1 VSALT
6 GTTNLALVARLAQKP
21 RKGVLDLL
29 EIAENCNDCGLAV
42 LVEVHAQKAIAD
54 HPRYPVAT
62 TVDIRGRRER
72 VAKIMRLAEM
82 INEDGLRALCQK
94 ATKTQDEHPRSPTTK
109 ADIVQLPKR
118 PANKGR
124 KARFADPD
132 GAMRGA
138 AMTAVGQE
146 AAAVAAFRTD

>member
-1 VSALT
+1 MTALT

-54 HPRYPVAT
+54 YPRYPVAT
-62 TVDIRGRRER
+62 TVDVRGRRER

-94 ATKTQDEHPRSPTTK
+94 VTKTQDEHPRFPTTK
-109 ADIVQLPKR
+109 ADIVKFPKQ
-118 PANKGR
+118 A
-124 KARFADPD
+124 ARMEKKPQ
-132 GAMRGA
+132 GA
-138 AMTAVGQE
+138 T
-146 AAAVAAFRTD
+146 T

>member
-1 VSALT
+1 MSALT

-62 TVDIRGRRER
+62 TVDVRGRRER

-94 ATKTQDEHPRSPTTK
+94 ATKTQDEHPRFPTTT
-109 ADIVQLPKR
+109 ADIVKFQKQ
-118 PANKGR
+118 A
-124 KARFADPD
+124 ARMEKKPQ
-132 GAMRGA
+132 GA
-138 AMTAVGQE
+138 T
-146 AAAVAAFRTD
+146 T